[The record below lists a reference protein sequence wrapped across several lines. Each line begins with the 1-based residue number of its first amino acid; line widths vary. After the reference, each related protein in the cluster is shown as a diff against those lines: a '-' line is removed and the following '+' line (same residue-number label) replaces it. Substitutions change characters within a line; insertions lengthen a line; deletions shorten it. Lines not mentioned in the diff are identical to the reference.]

1 MKIESTLKKKVKFYG
16 NVACLLALLSINTA
30 SAQQNYATDT
40 HLTEAV
46 KKFLTP
52 LNAPGPGLETLS
64 PEKARQV
71 LINAQAA
78 VKIDYTGVTESE
90 KTIKAGGYTIRLNM
104 MRLKGAKGKLP
115 AFIFV
120 HGGGWVLG
128 DYPTHKRMVRDLVL
142 LTGFQAVFVNYSPS
156 PEAKYPVALNQ
167 ILAASEWVSEHGAEI
182 GADGQKLGII
192 GNSVGGNMATV
203 VSLMAKA
210 KGEKLF
216 RTEVLMWPVTNT
228 DFDNAS
234 WKAYGKDRFLTA
246 PLMKWMWN
254 NYATVEQ
261 RKSKYASPLKASLID
276 LKGLPPTLIM
286 VAENDILRD
295 EGEAYGRK
303 LDEAGVNETTIRFNG
318 VIHDFGLLNGLA
330 DIPQTK
336 AMFMEAAAYLR
347 KYLK

>member
-1 MKIESTLKKKVKFYG
+1 MKTNPILLKQAQLYSCA
-16 NVACLLALLSINTA
+16 ACLLICLGIKTA
-30 SAQQNYATDT
+30 SAQQNYATDP

-46 KKFLTP
+46 KKFLAP

-71 LINAQAA
+71 LVNAQAA
-78 VKIDYTGVTESE
+78 VKIDYTGVVESE
-90 KTIKAGGYTIRLNM
+90 KTIKAGGYAIKLNM
-104 MRLKGAKGKLP
+104 MRLKGVKGKLP

-120 HGGGWVLG
+120 HGGGWILG

-156 PEAKYPVALNQ
+156 PEAKYPVAINQ
-167 ILAASEWVSEHGAEI
+167 ILAASEWVSEHGSEI
-182 GADGQKLGII
+182 GVDGRQLGIV
-192 GNSVGGNMATV
+192 GNSVGGNMSTV

-210 KGEKLF
+210 KGKKIF
-216 RTEVLMWPVTNT
+216 KTEVLMWPVTNT

-234 WKAYGKDRFLTA
+234 WKAYGQDRFLTA

-254 NYATVEQ
+254 NYATVEE
-261 RKSKYASPLKASLID
+261 RKSKYASPLKASLTD

-295 EGEAYGRK
+295 EGEAYGRR

-330 DIPQTK
+330 EIPQTK
-336 AMFMEAAAYLR
+336 AMFMEAAAYLK